1 MTWQTGIGIL
11 RPPIHKQVP
20 TDRVTES
27 NSHTEIRRFARGRA
41 HVLAPRVFGL
51 ALLLGTALVAGSAWQ
66 ASLQAPQ
73 APVSPLAAPRPDV
86 AVSELP
92 VLTRGLNAAFAES
105 AALFRDLWR
114 EAERGPDAVPAEKAE
129 PATAVPGHIV
139 KTVAVG
145 RGDTLG
151 KMLAG
156 AGIAVEDA
164 MQAIDA
170 LRDKFNPRRLQL
182 GQEITLTLARDGA
195 DTYRLASL
203 SLPDS
208 VERLVTVTRGDDG
221 FVASEILKALETAPV
236 RTGAVIESSLYQ
248 AALEA
253 GLPMPVLTE
262 LIRIFS
268 YDVDFQREVQPGDS
282 FEVFYDE
289 MLDENGKAVKAGVI
303 RAASM
308 NLSGQ
313 MLRFFRFEGAGGDVD
328 YYDPRGRGVRKALL
342 RTPIDGAR
350 LSSGFGLR
358 RHPVLGFSRMHKGVD
373 FAAPSGTPIQ
383 AAGDGLVE
391 VAGWQGGYG
400 NYVRIRPASNFSTA
414 YGHMSR
420 IAVKAGQRVKQGQIV
435 GNVGSTGVST
445 GPHLHYETMREGQ
458 HINPLS
464 IKLPAGRQLEGREL
478 AVFQSQVD
486 EVERRMAATPIR
498 SQLAQGR

>member
-1 MTWQTGIGIL
+1 M
-11 RPPIHKQVP
+11 P

-27 NSHTEIRRFARGRA
+27 NSHTEIRHFAGGQARL
-41 HVLAPRVFGL
+41 LAPRILGFGL
-51 ALLLGTALVAGSAWQ
+51 LLTTALVAGSVWQ
-66 ASLQAPQ
+66 SSLQPQ
-73 APVSPLAAPRPDV
+73 APSPMAAPRPDV
-86 AVSELP
+86 AVTELP
-92 VLTRGLNAAFAES
+92 VLTRSLNMAFAES

-114 EAERGPDAVPAEKAE
+114 EAERGQAQAPAVPPEPSAEVE
-129 PATAVPGHIV
+129 TSHIV

-156 AGIAVEDA
+156 AGIAVDDA
-164 MQAIDA
+164 VKAIDA

-182 GQEITLTLARDGA
+182 GQEITLTLAKDGP
-195 DTYRLASL
+195 DSYRLASL

-221 FVASEILKALETAPV
+221 FVANEILKVLAAAPV

-248 AALEA
+248 AALDA
-253 GLPMPVLTE
+253 GLPMPILTE

-268 YDVDFQREVQPGDS
+268 YDVDFQREVQQGDS

-289 MLDENGKAVKAGVI
+289 MLDEDGKAVKAGAI

-313 MLRFFRFEGAGGDVD
+313 MLRFFRFEGRDGDVD

-358 RHPVLGFSRMHKGVD
+358 KHPVLGFSRMHKGVD

-383 AAGDGLVE
+383 AAGDGVVE
-391 VAGWQGGYG
+391 VAGWHGGYG
-400 NYVRIRPASNFSTA
+400 NYVRIRHASNYSTA
-414 YGHMSR
+414 YAHMSR
-420 IAVKAGQRVKQGQIV
+420 IGVKAGQRVKQGQVV

-445 GPHLHYETMREGQ
+445 GAHLHYETLRDGQ

-478 AVFQSQVD
+478 AQFQNQVD
-486 EVERRMAATPIR
+486 EVEQRMAATPVR
-498 SQLAQGR
+498 SLLAEGR

>member
-1 MTWQTGIGIL
+1 M
-11 RPPIHKQVP
+11 
-20 TDRVTES
+20 TES
-27 NSHTEIRRFARGRA
+27 NSHTEIRRFAGWPARIA
-41 HVLAPRVFGL
+41 APRTLGFGL
-51 ALLLGTALVAGSAWQ
+51 LLTTALVAGSAWQ
-66 ASLQAPQ
+66 SSLQP
-73 APVSPLAAPRPDV
+73 AAPNPLPAPRA
-86 AVSELP
+86 AVVVTELP
-92 VLTRGLNAAFAES
+92 ILTRGLNMALAES

-114 EAERGPDAVPAEKAE
+114 EAERGPAATPA
-129 PATAVPGHIV
+129 PAAPEAAPSNPEAGHIV

-151 KMLAG
+151 KMLTG
-156 AGIAVEDA
+156 AGIAMDDA
-164 MQAIDA
+164 VQAIDA

-182 GQEITLTLARDGA
+182 GQEITLTLAKDGSEG
-195 DTYRLASL
+195 YRLASL

-208 VERLVTVTRGDDG
+208 VERLVTVTRGGDG
-221 FVASEILKALETAPV
+221 FTASEILKALETAPV
-236 RTGAVIESSLYQ
+236 RTGAVIQSSLYQ

-289 MLDENGKAVKAGVI
+289 MLDESGKAVKAGAV
-303 RAASM
+303 RAATM

-313 MLRFFRFEGAGGDVD
+313 MLRFFRFEGRDGDVD

-383 AAGDGLVE
+383 AAGDGVVE

-400 NYVRIRPASNFSTA
+400 NYVRIRHAANYSTA

-420 IAVKAGQRVKQGQIV
+420 IGVKAGQRVKQGQVV
-435 GNVGSTGVST
+435 GSVGSTGVST
-445 GPHLHYETMREGQ
+445 GPHLHYETLREGQ

-464 IKLPAGRQLEGREL
+464 IKLPAGRQMEGREL
-478 AVFQSQVD
+478 AQFQNQVD
-486 EVERRMAATPIR
+486 EVERRMAATPVR
-498 SQLAQGR
+498 SLLAESR